1 MKAIS
6 AVILLALVA
15 GAVPIAFAWKSAFA
29 PVDPPPPASFD
40 RASIMRGA
48 QLALIGNCNVCHTA
62 PSGPAYAGLR
72 PVHTAFGTIYATNI
86 TPDPETGIGRW
97 SEAAFTRAM
106 REGVDRRGRHLYPA
120 FPYDHFTKASD
131 EDLKSLYAFLMTR
144 EPVRAEAPA
153 NPLPFPLNL
162 RPLIAAWKWLFFE
175 PSRFEPDPAQSAE
188 LTRGAYLVQSLGHCG
203 ACHTPRNVLGAEK
216 KTQFLSGGEAG
227 GWDAP
232 ALNAAS
238 PSPRAWT
245 ADSLYRYLRHG
256 MVEQHGIPA
265 GPMAPAVHNLA
276 AAADDD
282 VRAIASYIASLMPAA
297 RPEREKSID
306 ALIASI
312 QRPEP
317 GAGGGAQ
324 PAADPQSLRQGELL
338 YQGAC
343 AFCHDQGRQV
353 PSSGEALYLP
363 LSTAL
368 YLPTP
373 RNLIRIV
380 SEGIAP
386 PDGAPGRWMP
396 AFEGVFTDE
405 QLAALAIYLRARYTD
420 APAWTKVGD
429 VVRKARK

>member
-1 MKAIS
+1 MKAILG
-6 AVILLALVA
+6 VILLALVA
-15 GAVPIAFAWKSAFA
+15 GAVPMAFAWRSALE

-62 PSGPAYAGLR
+62 ASGPAYAGQR

-106 REGVDRRGRHLYPA
+106 RESVDRRGRHLYPA
-120 FPYDHFTKASD
+120 FPYDHFTRASD

-144 EPVRAEAPA
+144 EPVRAETPA
-153 NPLPFPLNL
+153 NQLPFPLNL

-175 PSRFEPDPAQSAE
+175 PSRFEPDPAQSAD
-188 LTRGAYLVQSLGHCG
+188 LTRGAYLVRSLGHCG

-216 KTQFLSGGEAG
+216 KTQILSGGEAE
-227 GWDAP
+227 GWHAP

-256 MVEQHGIPA
+256 LVEQRGIPA
-265 GPMAPAVHNLA
+265 GPMAPVVHNLA

-282 VRAIASYIASLMPAA
+282 VRAIASYIASLMPAV
-297 RPEREKSID
+297 RPERERSID
-306 ALIASI
+306 VLIASI

-317 GAGGGAQ
+317 GATRVAQ
-324 PAADPQSLRQGELL
+324 SGTDPQSLRQGELL
-338 YQGAC
+338 Y
-343 AFCHDQGRQV
+343 
-353 PSSGEALYLP
+353 
-363 LSTAL
+363 
-368 YLPTP
+368 
-373 RNLIRIV
+373 
-380 SEGIAP
+380 
-386 PDGAPGRWMP
+386 
-396 AFEGVFTDE
+396 
-405 QLAALAIYLRARYTD
+405 
-420 APAWTKVGD
+420 
-429 VVRKARK
+429 